1 MIGQVSPL
9 DDERADNENF
19 RSNVLNSHVFSGGS
33 VCSSPDLDGSKLGT
47 SPQINRFLAR
57 EPPDGCEKVC

>member
-1 MIGQVSPL
+1 MYIP
-9 DDERADNENF
+9 
-19 RSNVLNSHVFSGGS
+19 GGS

-57 EPPDGCEKVC
+57 EPPDGCEKVNIR